1 LAQVLLLTAPE
12 QAADLAFLLEEEGH
26 EPRFWPVLAPP
37 AELPAGLR
45 AVAEHVHRLTWVVA
59 IGRGPLR
66 AFFEAINGAGTR
78 RAIGKLQWLA
88 ADAPTARAIAR
99 QGGVVRVP
107 GDGKWTSAVSGL
119 LTSDDEVL
127 VLHAGEAPEILLDSL
142 DAANVSFMQVAV
154 PLDSARGERGSPLDS
169 ERGPAHPQPDVVI
182 VHSAAAGEAFV
193 ELTQGLPAEAPD
205 ATQCCGPLASA
216 PQEPPRAALAGLKIV
231 ATTPEAAAAL
241 EALGVEVYVTAS
253 APAADAV
260 VDAALA
266 ALAHEAPERLQN
278 R

>member
-1 LAQVLLLTAPE
+1 MAQVLLLTAPE

-59 IGRGPLR
+59 IGRAPLR

-142 DAANVSFMQVAV
+142 DAANVSFTQVAV
-154 PLDSARGERGSPLDS
+154 APLD
-169 ERGPAHPQPDVVI
+169 
-182 VHSAAAGEAFV
+182 
-193 ELTQGLPAEAPD
+193 
-205 ATQCCGPLASA
+205 
-216 PQEPPRAALAGLKIV
+216 
-231 ATTPEAAAAL
+231 
-241 EALGVEVYVTAS
+241 
-253 APAADAV
+253 
-260 VDAALA
+260 
-266 ALAHEAPERLQN
+266 
-278 R
+278 